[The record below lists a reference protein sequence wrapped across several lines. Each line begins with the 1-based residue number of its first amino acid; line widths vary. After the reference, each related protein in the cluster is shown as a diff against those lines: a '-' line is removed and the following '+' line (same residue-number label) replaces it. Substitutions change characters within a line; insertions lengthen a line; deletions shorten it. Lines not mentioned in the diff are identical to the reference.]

1 MITTLLF
8 LGIFSVLILKW
19 LQTNKSL
26 PPGPILPLPILRR
39 LFWSEFYKKNDL
51 EIICALEKKYN
62 GVFSVHLGYRKA
74 VLVSDFEKV
83 QVRVANLLLLTYF
96 LKRYMQFHSK
106 EGRIQNDH
114 SH

>member
-51 EIICALEKKYN
+51 EIICALEKKYH

-74 VLVSDFEKV
+74 VLISDFETN
-83 QVRVANLLLLTYF
+83 RVLW
-96 LKRYMQFHSK
+96 LKYCCRVCRNIFSIIAL
-106 EGRIQNDH
+106 RNA
-114 SH
+114 